1 MKYPY
6 DYAVIGGD
14 MRQVYLAEEL
24 SQDSNRICFYALCN
38 TPNKQNYHETSL
50 VSEAVSLEEAC
61 GLADCIICPIPF
73 LRNGSFLNQSA
84 FNENLSVSEISANL
98 KSGQTFF
105 AGCIPKN
112 FKLNAA
118 ETGVQVFDLMQNT
131 PLSFFNSFAT
141 AEGAICEAIKLSPVN
156 LHHSSCAVLGYG
168 KCGRTICHYLKG
180 MFARVYAF
188 SNEEKELA
196 QAALIAE
203 KTGMLK
209 DFGTHAGEFD
219 FIFNTIPAQVITSEI
234 LKTMKHSVT
243 IIDIASA
250 PGGVDFTAA
259 AELGIRAALCPG
271 LPGKYAPS
279 SSAMA
284 VKRTIKKILM
294 EQLHQK

>member
-1 MKYPY
+1 MEYRY

-14 MRQVYLAEEL
+14 MRQVYLTEEL
-24 SQDSNRICFYALCN
+24 AQDSNRICFYALFN
-38 TPNKQNYHETSL
+38 TPDKQNYPETSL
-50 VSEAVSLEEAC
+50 VSEALSLEDAC
-61 GLADCIICPIPF
+61 ATADCIICPIPF

-84 FNENLSVSEISANL
+84 FTENLHVSEICANL

-105 AGCIPKN
+105 AGCIPES
-112 FKLNAA
+112 FKLKAA

-141 AEGAICEAIKLSPVN
+141 AEGAICEAVKLSPIN
-156 LHHSSCAVLGYG
+156 LHQSRCAVLGYG
-168 KCGRTICHYLKG
+168 KCGRTICNYLRG

-196 QAALIAE
+196 EAALISE
-203 KTGMLK
+203 KTGTLI
-209 DFGTHAGEFD
+209 DFGTLAGEFD

-279 SSAMA
+279 SSAKA
-284 VKRTIKKILM
+284 VKRTIQKILM